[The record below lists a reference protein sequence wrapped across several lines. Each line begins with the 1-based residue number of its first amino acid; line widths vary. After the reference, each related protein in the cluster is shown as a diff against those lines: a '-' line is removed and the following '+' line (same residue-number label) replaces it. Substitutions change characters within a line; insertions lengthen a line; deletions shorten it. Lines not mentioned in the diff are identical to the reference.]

1 MIANKEKQNRK
12 TLSKLFLLI
21 GICLFIFILINQQN
35 KNEINQY
42 GIITI
47 ASVKNIIYRSFRNNA
62 KEAKTISYYEVDI
75 EYNYK
80 GQLYK
85 KNLQLQTHEFH
96 ENIKENRLKIMHSS
110 RNPEKLKI
118 IPFN

>member
-1 MIANKEKQNRK
+1 MITSKEKQNRK
-12 TLSKLFLLI
+12 TLSKLFFLI
-21 GICLFIFILINQQN
+21 GICLLFFFLINRQN
-35 KNEINQY
+35 ESEINQY
-42 GIITI
+42 GITTI
-47 ASVKNIIYRSFRNNA
+47 ASVKNITYRSYRNNA
-62 KEAKTISYYEVDI
+62 KEAKTISFYEIDI